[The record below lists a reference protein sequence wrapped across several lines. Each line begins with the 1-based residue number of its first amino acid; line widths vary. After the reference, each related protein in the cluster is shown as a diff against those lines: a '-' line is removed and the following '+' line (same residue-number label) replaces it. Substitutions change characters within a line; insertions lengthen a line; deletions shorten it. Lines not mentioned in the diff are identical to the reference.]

1 MPHTVTLPD
10 ELFAK
15 LQAHAVPLVDTP
27 VSIIERA
34 IAALEAGDEAA
45 AKASHGGPRS
55 FNPAA
60 APSLSH
66 TTPRKAVLAGKVLP
80 ASGTYWNPI
89 MYAVIEEASKRGVGT
104 DDLLE
109 LITVNRTKGEKTVN
123 GYKFLPG
130 AGISVQGQDANAAWR
145 QAYRVASSVGI
156 ALEVQF
162 AWQDNDKAAMP
173 NTLGSFFVEGN

>member
-1 MPHTVTLPD
+1 MPHTITLPD
-10 ELFAK
+10 DLFAK

-27 VSIIERA
+27 LSIIERA
-34 IAALEAGDEAA
+34 IAALEAGDEQT
-45 AKASHGGPRS
+45 AKGGQGAPRS

-66 TTPRKAVLAGKVLP
+66 TTPHKVMLAGKVLP
-80 ASGTYWNPI
+80 ASSTYWNPI
-89 MYAVIEEASKRGVGT
+89 MYAVIEEAAKRGVGKT
-104 DDLLE
+104 DLLE
-109 LITVNRTKGEKTVN
+109 LITVNCTAGEKTIN

-162 AWQDNDKAAMP
+162 AWQDNEKAAMP
-173 NTLGSFFVEGN
+173 NTLGSFFVEGQ